1 MKHVER
7 SLEMKVLLVGED
19 TALLEGLAQSF
30 AAVGY
35 VPQVAASLHEARE
48 VAADSPPLLAVVE
61 RDFASEASGEA
72 LAIPLAPGG
81 ALGLYHGA
89 TSELAPISPTLQRSV
104 MAELTLPLERNR
116 LIALAQ
122 HVQERVRATGRG
134 KRSTPPEQQAF

>member
-61 RDFASEASGEA
+61 RDFASEESGEA

-81 ALGLYHGA
+81 ALVLYHGA
-89 TSELAPISPTLQRSV
+89 TSELTPISPRLQRSNSCV
-104 MAELTLPLERNR
+104 MSPDSMAAAR
-116 LIALAQ
+116 ILA
-122 HVQERVRATGRG
+122 RAAPRRPTRW
-134 KRSTPPEQQAF
+134 